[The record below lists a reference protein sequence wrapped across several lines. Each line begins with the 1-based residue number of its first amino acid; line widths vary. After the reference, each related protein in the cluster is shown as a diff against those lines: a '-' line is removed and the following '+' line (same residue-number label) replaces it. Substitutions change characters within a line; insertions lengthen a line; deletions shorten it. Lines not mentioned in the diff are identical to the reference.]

1 MVTHLRKIN
10 ENITLGTLDLK
21 AFSLS
26 ERIRVKREL
35 EKAGAQ
41 YLLKIMLDGADFVL
55 DYTPQNK
62 PFIRDSNY
70 HLSISHSHDKLAIIL
85 NRQKNTGID
94 IELLRDKIL
103 RVRHKFLNSKEWTF
117 AQQNV
122 QKLITIWAA
131 KEAMYKAHGLKG
143 LDFKEHLSVDDFSS
157 IHISGRLA
165 KDGILKEYRLI
176 SEKMEEYIMVYI
188 LDETVLSHGL

>member
-1 MVTHLRKIN
+1 MTHLRKIN
-10 ENITLGTLDLK
+10 ENITLGMLDLK
-21 AFSLS
+21 TFSLR
-26 ERIRVKREL
+26 EGIPLKREQ

-41 YLLKIMLDGADFVL
+41 YLLKIMLDGANFVL

-70 HLSISHSHDKLAIIL
+70 HISISHSHDKLAIIL
-85 NRQKNTGID
+85 NRHKNTGID

-103 RVRHKFLNSKEWTF
+103 KVRHKFLNDKEWAF

-143 LDFKEHLSVDDFSS
+143 LDFKKHLFVNDFSS

-188 LDETVLSHGL
+188 LDETVLSYGL